1 MTSIKNNQAYE
12 ETGEDEESRETK
24 GQEKQQS
31 IGIDTQSIKIM
42 ESLDADFNITLL
54 NLGK

>member
-42 ESLDADFNITLL
+42 ELLDADFNITLL